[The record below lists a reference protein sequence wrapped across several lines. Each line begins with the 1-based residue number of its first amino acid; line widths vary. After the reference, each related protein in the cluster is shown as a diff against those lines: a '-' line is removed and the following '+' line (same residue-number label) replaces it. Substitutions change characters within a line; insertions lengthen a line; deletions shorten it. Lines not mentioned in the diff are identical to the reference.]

1 MQMRRSQIA
10 LFVLLTFVV
19 GSIVAPA
26 SHYAYMLF
34 SDVYGV
40 GGHLQHTAHHPSSHH
55 DASHHDEVADSTHAM
70 PVRARDAGSDHFYC
84 EYAELFATFAATGTL
99 AASVLNATPHSELV
113 ITSAERNPDVSLLAA
128 FQQRGPPVPLAHA

>member
-1 MQMRRSQIA
+1 MQIRRSQIA
-10 LFVLLTFVV
+10 LLVLLTFVV

-40 GGHLQHTAHHPSSHH
+40 GGHLQHTAHHDVPHH
-55 DASHHDEVADSTHAM
+55 GASHHGAAVDGTHDM

-84 EYAELFATFAATGTL
+84 EYADLFATFAATGPL
-99 AASVLNATPHSELV
+99 AASVVDATPHSEPV
-113 ITSAERNPDVSLLAA
+113 IISAERNPDASLPAA
-128 FQQRGPPVPLAHA
+128 FQQRGPPVPVAHA